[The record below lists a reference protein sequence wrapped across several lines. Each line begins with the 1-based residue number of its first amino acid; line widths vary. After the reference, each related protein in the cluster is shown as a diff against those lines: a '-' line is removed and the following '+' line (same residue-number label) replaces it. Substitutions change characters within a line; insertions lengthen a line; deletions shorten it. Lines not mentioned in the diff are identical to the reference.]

1 MYGSRLDSK
10 GEAIQENSQYTNPV
24 AGERVKGNTIE
35 SIGLAEDKDGNIVET
50 RANVVFKQANGST
63 VRWTIFE
70 ATEDWQFDSLNKNIK
85 HLATKL
91 MTEEEY
97 YAGIEAGGAPTDFV
111 SFIDRLSKLLV
122 PKAAGK
128 VFTIKFV
135 YKKGYVTVPTFPNW
149 IALPENEN
157 TLTTNPKY
165 DKYVKEEP
173 TAEEDVASSTIGT
186 DVF

>member
-10 GEAIQENSQYTNPV
+10 GEAIQENSQYATPV
-24 AGERVKGNTIE
+24 AGERVEGNVIE
-35 SIGLAEDKDGNIVET
+35 AISLAEDKEGNIVET
-50 RANVVFKQANGST
+50 RANVVFKQANGAA

-70 ATEDWQFDSLNKNIK
+70 ATEDWQFDSLNRNIK

-97 YAGIEAGGAPTDFV
+97 YAGIEKGGAPSDFV
-111 SFIDRLSKLLV
+111 GFIDKLSKLIL
-122 PKAAGK
+122 PKAEGK

-135 YKKGYVTVPTFPNW
+135 YKKGYVSIPSFPNW
-149 IALPENEN
+149 IALPENAD
-157 TLTTNPKY
+157 TLSTNAKY

-173 TAEEDVASSTIGT
+173 TAEEDVASSTVGT

>member
-50 RANVVFKQANGST
+50 RANVVFKQANGAT

-70 ATEDWQFDSLNKNIK
+70 AQEDWQFDSLNRNIK

-91 MTEEEY
+91 MTEDEY

-111 SFIDRLSKLLV
+111 SFIDKLAKLLL
-122 PKAAGK
+122 PKAQGK
-128 VFTIKFV
+128 QFTMKFV
-135 YKKGYVTVPTFPNW
+135 YKKGYVSVPSFPNW
-149 IALPENEN
+149 IALPENED
-157 TLTTNPKY
+157 TLSTNPKY
-165 DKYVKEEP
+165 DKYEKEEP
-173 TAEEDVASSTIGT
+173 TEEADIATSSVGS